1 MGAPA
6 IRHSSALPHYQ
17 APKHYAPLKLCFNFS
32 FFAMRKT
39 HCVICAKA
47 LAVLSGRFRTMAV
60 CALVLPNQTGRIERF
75 ARNFCFG
82 RKVWDPATGLD
93 VFG

>member
-6 IRHSSALPHYQ
+6 IRHGIALPHYR
-17 APKHYAPLKLCFNFS
+17 ALKHYAPLKLCFNFS

-39 HCVICAKA
+39 HYVIFAKA

-60 CALVLPNQTGRIERF
+60 CALVLPNQTG
-75 ARNFCFG
+75 
-82 RKVWDPATGLD
+82 
-93 VFG
+93 